1 MQPEKYDYDVL
12 VVGSGVGG
20 LCAAALLS
28 HAGYKTLVV
37 ESLDRIGGR
46 CSTEIVEGFT
56 LPKGAIAIHKGAG
69 MADTFR
75 EVGTELELVDVPR
88 LYYRMGGKDYEM
100 PVKGS
105 ISVMFDIIGKLDVE
119 KGKLMSGLLKAGAKE
134 KVMGAF
140 RSAIKEPE
148 KEQMTFRDWLLQ
160 YTDNEMAHQVFDTIT
175 GTLCG
180 GHAYEVNA
188 SAVFAWFV
196 KMGGSREVGISPKGN
211 ITNMEKLVNV
221 VKKNGDVWVNC
232 PCQSIMVSGGAVQ
245 GIVIK
250 KDGKEV
256 KIPGKIVV
264 SNAGPKRTV
273 ELVGPDNFDEGY
285 LRTMRLRCRPH
296 PVTMCFV
303 ASKIPLWPED
313 GSPAI
318 AMLTGTR
325 RISSFVPFSTI
336 VPELAP
342 PGQHVLFCFGAPRTS
357 ELHMDKEEEM
367 RQIKLDLEEQLPRF
381 KEHGRILKMVPKDID
396 DPFPEVRTR
405 IGLGM
410 PPETP
415 IKGLYNVGDA
425 IITPGIAGSTGAAES
440 GKRVT
445 EIIKKNYKLRK
456 K

>member
-1 MQPEKYDYDVL
+1 MQQQANYDVL

-37 ESLDRIGGR
+37 EKLGRVGGR
-46 CSTEIVEGFT
+46 CSTDVVEGFT
-56 LPKGAIAIHKGAG
+56 LPVGAIAIHKGAG

-75 EVGTELELVDVPR
+75 EVGVELELVDVPQ
-88 LYYRMGGKDYEM
+88 LYYRLAGKDYDM
-100 PVKGS
+100 PPKGS
-105 ISVMFDIIGKLDVE
+105 ISAMLNLVNKLDVDR
-119 KGKLMSGLLKAGAKE
+119 GKLVTGLMRAGATE
-134 KVMGAF
+134 KLMGAF
-140 RSAIKEPE
+140 RKGIKEPE
-148 KEQMTFRDWLLQ
+148 KEQMTFKDWLLQ
-160 YTDNEMAHQVFDTIT
+160 YTDNELAHEIFDCIC
-175 GTLCG
+175 GTLLG
-180 GHAYEVNA
+180 GHSYEVHA

-196 KMGGSREVGISPKGN
+196 RMGGSREVGISPKGN
-211 ITNMEKLVNV
+211 AANMEKLANL
-221 VKKNGDVWVNC
+221 VKKSGDVWINT
-232 PCQSIMVSGGAVQ
+232 PCKRIQVSGGAVQ
-245 GIVIK
+245 GIVVE

-256 KIPGKIVV
+256 TIPGKIVI
-264 SNAGPKRTV
+264 SDSGPKETV
-273 ELVGPDNFDEGY
+273 TLARADNFDDNY

-303 ASKIPLWPED
+303 ASKVPLWPED

-325 RISSFVPFSTI
+325 RITSFVPFSSI

-342 PGQHVLFCFGAPRTS
+342 PGQHVLFAFGAPRTS

-367 RQIKLDLEEQLPRF
+367 RQIKLDLEEQLPKF

-405 IGLGM
+405 TGLGM

-425 IITPGIAGSTGAAES
+425 ILTMGIAGSTAAAES
-440 GKRVT
+440 GKRVA